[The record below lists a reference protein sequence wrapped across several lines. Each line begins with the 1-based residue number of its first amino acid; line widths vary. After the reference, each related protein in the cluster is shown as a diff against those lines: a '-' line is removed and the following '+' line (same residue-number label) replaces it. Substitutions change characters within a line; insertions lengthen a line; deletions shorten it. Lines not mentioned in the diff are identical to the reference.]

1 MATPQ
6 MHAYVCHVATSQWI
20 PRLAMF
26 QNLIQQHRKVNL
38 DQWMG
43 FHDCANKIAIMKT
56 IVTNIT
62 YD

>member
-1 MATPQ
+1 
-6 MHAYVCHVATSQWI
+6 VATSQWI
-20 PRLAMF
+20 PRLTMF

-56 IVTNIT
+56 VVTNIT